1 MFEKIHGLQHIGL
14 PSVRTDETVEFY
26 EAIGFTLKGRFFNP
40 NNGTYVRFMEKG
52 GLVIE
57 IYEAEEGEKLLGAI
71 DHIALD
77 VEDLD
82 ALHAYAVEKGFNIV
96 EEGSLPFWDNGIR
109 YFTVLGPNN
118 EKVEF
123 SEML

>member
-1 MFEKIHGLQHIGL
+1 MTDFSDLL
-14 PSVRTDETVEFY
+14 LVSDFDRTLTAPDSSIPPANL
-26 EAIGFTLKGRFFNP
+26 EAIR
-40 NNGTYVRFMEKG
+40 RFMEKG

-57 IYEAEEGEKLLGAI
+57 IYEAEEGEKLPGAI